1 MNSDKCAMGPM
12 YAKRTSPVKPKCTSD
27 VLHDP
32 DGAVHDMHMAQTAK
46 KKVVPRLKAELRPTF
61 IKQWR
66 AHRGLTQEQLAERV
80 GTYLVERGITK
91 GYTYASIG
99 RLENGK
105 IGYTQP
111 ILEAIADALQ
121 TDPASLLMR
130 DPTDSAALWSVWDQA
145 LPAERQIITEQAE
158 IVVKNRRRTA

>member
-1 MNSDKCAMGPM
+1 
-12 YAKRTSPVKPKCTSD
+12 
-27 VLHDP
+27 
-32 DGAVHDMHMAQTAK
+32 MHMAQTAK